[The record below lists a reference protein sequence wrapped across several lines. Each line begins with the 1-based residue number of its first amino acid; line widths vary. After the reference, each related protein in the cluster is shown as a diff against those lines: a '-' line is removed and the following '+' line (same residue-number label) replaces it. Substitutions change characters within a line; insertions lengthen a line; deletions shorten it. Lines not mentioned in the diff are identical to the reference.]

1 MRNERPVMRVRVLSI
16 VVCLLLT
23 SATVLVS
30 RVEGQDEKPAPNP
43 EARKL
48 KNPVPSNAA
57 SITAGQALFQ
67 KYCRACHGA
76 TGNGDSPIKPK
87 GMTPSDLTDS
97 VWDRGSSDGEIFF
110 VIQNGAGPK
119 FQMKGLKGKI
129 TDQETWHLVN
139 FVRSLGAASK

>member
-1 MRNERPVMRVRVLSI
+1 MTLRVVSI

-30 RVEGQDEKPAPNP
+30 RVEGQDAKPAPKPNP

-48 KNPVPSNAA
+48 KNPVPANAA
-57 SITAGQALFQ
+57 SVAEGQQLFQ

-76 TGNGDSPIKPK
+76 TGKGDSPMAPK
-87 GMTPSDLTDS
+87 GMTPPDLTDT
-97 VWDRGSSDGEIFF
+97 VWDRGSSDGEIFV
-110 VIQNGAGPK
+110 VIQEGAAPL

-129 TDQETWHLVN
+129 TEPQTWHLVN
-139 FVRSLGAASK
+139 FVRSLGTPSK